1 MQNSHSSSPEG
12 GSANTPRSTSP
23 QGDSANKPRS
33 SSPEGDSANK
43 PRSSSPEG
51 DSANKISLTL
61 GPLLFNWDAERIR
74 SFYAGVADNSKFGRV
89 HVGEVVCG
97 KRMPFSDPVWPEVIE
112 RLEAA
117 GKEVVLST
125 LALPASERERK
136 SIAALCEDT
145 RLVEI
150 NDITALPACQGR
162 PFAVGPLVNVYNER
176 AAQFFAARG
185 AACIC
190 LPVELPLNAVKT
202 IAQACPGL
210 EIELFAFGRLPL
222 ALSSRCYHARLHGLH
237 KDSCQF
243 VCGNDPDGLA
253 ADTIDGQPFL
263 AVNGIQTLSQ
273 AVQAYC
279 PTTAEA
285 SSFGVRRLRLSPH
298 TADMCAASAIY
309 RDLLDGTIEPAAARS
324 RLVALGLPGPL
335 IDGYTRGKAGC
346 APAPAA

>member
-1 MQNSHSSSPEG
+1 MQN
-12 GSANTPRSTSP
+12 PR
-23 QGDSANKPRS
+23 
-33 SSPEGDSANK
+33 
-43 PRSSSPEG
+43 
-51 DSANKISLTL
+51 DSANKIPLTL

-74 SFYAGVADNSKFGRV
+74 AFYAGIADKSKFDRV

-97 KRMPFSDPVWPEVIE
+97 KRMPFSDEVWPEVIE

-125 LALPASERERK
+125 LALPANERERK

-145 RLVEI
+145 RLIEI
-150 NDITALPACQGR
+150 NDVTALPARQGR

-176 AAQFFAARG
+176 AANVFAMRG
-185 AACIC
+185 AVSIC
-190 LPVELPLNAVKT
+190 LPVELPLPAVKV
-202 IAQACPGL
+202 IAEACPEL

-243 VCGNDPDGLA
+243 VCGNDLDGLA

-279 PTTAEA
+279 PTAAEA
-285 SSFGVRRLRLSPH
+285 ASFGVRRLRLSPH
-298 TADMCAASAIY
+298 TADMAQASAIY
-309 RDLLDGTIEPAAARS
+309 RDLLDGAIEPAAARS
-324 RLVALGLPGPL
+324 RLAALGLPGTL